1 MVVTSQT
8 GVGLLATLVEKVEV
22 RFVELLDQGG
32 GGVGKAVNNFLS
44 FVYQLKII
52 GKHLL
57 YDVID
62 MLVHKGDDEINE
74 KRIELLLM
82 VLKKVCVC
90 WMFLFKVL
98 GGGGPKINNLCFR
111 CYMGSFILEE

>member
-1 MVVTSQT
+1 MVVTSQM

-32 GGVGKAVNNFLS
+32 GGVGKAFNNFLS
-44 FVYQLKII
+44 FVYQLKVI
-52 GKHLL
+52 GKQLL

-62 MLVHKGDDEINE
+62 MLVHKGDDEIDE
-74 KRIELLLM
+74 KRIELMLM

-90 WMFLFKVL
+90 
-98 GGGGPKINNLCFR
+98 
-111 CYMGSFILEE
+111 